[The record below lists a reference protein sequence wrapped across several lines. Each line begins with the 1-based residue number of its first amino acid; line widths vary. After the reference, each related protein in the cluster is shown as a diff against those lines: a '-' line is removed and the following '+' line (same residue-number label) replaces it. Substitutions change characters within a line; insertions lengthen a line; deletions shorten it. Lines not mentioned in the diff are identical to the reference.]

1 MFNISTIH
9 MFSSMHI
16 RNLLKL
22 DVVEQTK
29 TVKMH
34 VRHYSAKCMKNGKV
48 DFLWF
53 LRKMLNIF
61 FIVPVNPDKLWQT
74 SRERDACKQ
83 SWSIRDKL
91 MNLSKVGLS
100 MESSIAEF
108 FIFSSA
114 FVKLFYLWR
123 RWCNGLC
130 LQVPC
135 RSCYSCPLAHKRF
148 DNCRFLCFFERLL
161 DKLLL

>member
-1 MFNISTIH
+1 MYEKWESGFFVI
-9 MFSSMHI
+9 
-16 RNLLKL
+16 
-22 DVVEQTK
+22 
-29 TVKMH
+29 
-34 VRHYSAKCMKNGKV
+34 
-48 DFLWF
+48 

-61 FIVPVNPDKLWQT
+61 FIVPVNLEKLWQT

-114 FVKLFYLWR
+114 FAKLFYLWR

-148 DNCRFLCFFERLL
+148 DNCRFFCF
-161 DKLLL
+161 LLLFLCAFIRWAAAIDTCDQYRVSNVLHILIFSS